1 MSIRVKPSK
10 AVHAAHGKVDSMRAG
25 EKFDADHFNNTHTTG
40 DTLHHADGP
49 ASQVPKDHPTSPA
62 PEGYKW
68 VRDKENWSLKKK
80 TVVDHTKVAAVV
92 IGAGAAALAAKTLV
106 FNNALTCSLGL
117 PGAKEGLMGSAQSVA
132 CMGGKIT
139 GCNCDGGGLQTLAD
153 PGDVRAAA
161 EAAAARAKAATAAA
175 KKAAADER
183 AASLAALQ
191 DGVPESTTLSDFR
204 DRHNLHLPSAQSL
217 AGGVAPVL
225 IPVAVVAA
233 GLLGISF
240 FLSTR

>member
-1 MSIRVKPSK
+1 
-10 AVHAAHGKVDSMRAG
+10 
-25 EKFDADHFNNTHTTG
+25 
-40 DTLHHADGP
+40 
-49 ASQVPKDHPTSPA
+49 
-62 PEGYKW
+62 
-68 VRDKENWSLKKK
+68 
-80 TVVDHTKVAAVV
+80 
-92 IGAGAAALAAKTLV
+92 
-106 FNNALTCSLGL
+106 
-117 PGAKEGLMGSAQSVA
+117 MGSAQSVA